1 MADLV
6 HTLPF
11 NRVSDSGRD
20 ALENV
25 ILVDAEYNEIVD
37 SYNQAMRSYL
47 ETDQLFN
54 QFQWSYFELCRLAP
68 CDRGD
73 FLTDE
78 FQYGKFDPRT
88 VANGAFGNFI
98 SAARNAIDKMDA
110 VAGDYFGG
118 RKSKGYL
125 TFKKLPSSW
134 IDRGGLYVL
143 MYELRNPIQHGQTV
157 VSVVPELGRYR
168 LRLDLDQLADLH
180 LFNTSKK
187 LTSFISRALSAI
199 RGIDPEGSPFLCF
212 RYSNMLYH
220 ELVIELY
227 SHFLKCVQPHVRMVN
242 SQLRAM
248 LSEHKE
254 FVGQIEHNE
263 FVAYSHGDRIHV
275 VENLEIDGLKSIRT
289 RGKEVDK
296 MLTEARKT
304 VAFEQRHSTVINPV
318 CSVLSNLML

>member
-11 NRVSDSGRD
+11 SKVSNSGRI

-25 ILVDAEYNEIVD
+25 TLVDAAHIEIVD
-37 SYNQAMRSYL
+37 SYNRAMRSYL

-110 VAGDYFGG
+110 VAGDCYGG
-118 RKSKGYL
+118 RKSEGYL
-125 TFKKLPSSW
+125 SFKKLSSSW
-134 IDRGGLYVL
+134 CDRGGLYVL

-157 VSVVPELGRYR
+157 VSVIPELGRYR
-168 LRLDLDQLADLH
+168 LRLDLDQIADLH

-187 LTSFISRALSAI
+187 LTSFIARASSAI
-199 RGIDPEGSPFLCF
+199 RGIDSEGSPFLCF
-212 RYSNMLYH
+212 RYSNMLYR

-227 SHFLKCVQPHVRMVN
+227 SHFLKCVQPHVRTVN
-242 SQLRAM
+242 SQLKSM
-248 LSEHKE
+248 LS
-254 FVGQIEHNE
+254 EHNE
-263 FVAYSHGDRIHV
+263 FVGQNGHNKFVAYSLGDRIHV
-275 VENLEIDGLKSIRT
+275 VENLEVDGLKLIRA

-296 MLTEARKT
+296 MLAETRRT
-304 VAFEQRHSTVINPV
+304 VVFEQRHNAAINPV

>member
-88 VANGAFGNFI
+88 VTNGAFGNFI

-118 RKSKGYL
+118 EK
-125 TFKKLPSSW
+125 
-134 IDRGGLYVL
+134 V
-143 MYELRNPIQHGQTV
+143 
-157 VSVVPELGRYR
+157 
-168 LRLDLDQLADLH
+168 
-180 LFNTSKK
+180 
-187 LTSFISRALSAI
+187 
-199 RGIDPEGSPFLCF
+199 
-212 RYSNMLYH
+212 
-220 ELVIELY
+220 
-227 SHFLKCVQPHVRMVN
+227 
-242 SQLRAM
+242 
-248 LSEHKE
+248 
-254 FVGQIEHNE
+254 
-263 FVAYSHGDRIHV
+263 
-275 VENLEIDGLKSIRT
+275 
-289 RGKEVDK
+289 
-296 MLTEARKT
+296 
-304 VAFEQRHSTVINPV
+304 
-318 CSVLSNLML
+318 